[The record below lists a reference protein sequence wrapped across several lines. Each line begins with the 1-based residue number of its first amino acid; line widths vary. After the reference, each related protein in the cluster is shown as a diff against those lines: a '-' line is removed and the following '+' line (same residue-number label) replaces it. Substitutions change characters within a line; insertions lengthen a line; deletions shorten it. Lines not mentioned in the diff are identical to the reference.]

1 MSAEVRSQPS
11 PLEAVQRI
19 GIGLA
24 FILFPLIFIYA
35 FAAHPGL
42 FHPHLIADGH
52 ELVARVHHNGAL
64 HLGHSLMLFSVPMLI
79 IVAFQFKGVL
89 ESRQASW
96 AGLIGG
102 TLAVL
107 GAVVL
112 AADKGALCLTLSAF
126 DTLPE
131 YEFAALLPGIEALM
145 AKKGWLFVM
154 WGILLLPLG
163 FTIQAIGLIKTR
175 AFSLWQTV
183 PLLIGALLT
192 AMPDG
197 FEIIGVTASI
207 FLAAGLIPIGL
218 RYLGGRDFPN
228 SRSRTPSQHPFFE

>member
-1 MSAEVRSQPS
+1 MPAEVRSPSS

-52 ELVARVHHNGAL
+52 ELVARVHHNSAL

-79 IVAFQFKGVL
+79 IVAFQFKGLL
-89 ESRQASW
+89 ECRQAPWS
-96 AGLIGG
+96 GLIGG

-131 YEFAALLPGIEALM
+131 YEFAALLPGLEALM

-197 FEIIGVTASI
+197 FEIIGVGASI
-207 FLAAGLIPIGL
+207 LLAAGLIPLGL
-218 RYLGGRDFPN
+218 RYLGGRYFPN
-228 SRSRTPSQHPFFE
+228 SRSRIPPHIFFE